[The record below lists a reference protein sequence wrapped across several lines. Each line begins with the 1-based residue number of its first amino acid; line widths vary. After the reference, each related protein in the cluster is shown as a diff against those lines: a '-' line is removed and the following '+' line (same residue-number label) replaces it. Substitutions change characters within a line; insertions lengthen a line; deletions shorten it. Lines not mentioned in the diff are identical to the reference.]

1 MIFRITIKTIF
12 TLRVILLQINA
23 NNTKNF
29 LKSDKLLGKFK
40 DLKYLFRIVWIKFIK
55 RRLATKNLHKIIG
68 LILLDIMLKNS
79 L

>member
-40 DLKYLFRIVWIKFIK
+40 DLKYLFRIV
-55 RRLATKNLHKIIG
+55 
-68 LILLDIMLKNS
+68 
-79 L
+79 